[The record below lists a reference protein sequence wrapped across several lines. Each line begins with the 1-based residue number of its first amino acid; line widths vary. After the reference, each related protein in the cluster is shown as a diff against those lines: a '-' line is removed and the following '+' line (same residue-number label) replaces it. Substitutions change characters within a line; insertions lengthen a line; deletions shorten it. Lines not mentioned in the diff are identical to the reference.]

1 MSQLGTRIT
10 ALLSDERDIDA
21 VFTGTRG
28 GHFKNI
34 LATLDTKQEV
44 LVFGHAVPMEVVL
57 RTRTFDEKLYA
68 AVAPNAGRST
78 QDRAAE
84 ALDDLF

>member
-1 MSQLGTRIT
+1 
-10 ALLSDERDIDA
+10 

-57 RTRTFDEKLYA
+57 RTRNFD
-68 AVAPNAGRST
+68 
-78 QDRAAE
+78 E
-84 ALDDLF
+84 ALDRARDPNRGRSKQERAQNAYDDLFG